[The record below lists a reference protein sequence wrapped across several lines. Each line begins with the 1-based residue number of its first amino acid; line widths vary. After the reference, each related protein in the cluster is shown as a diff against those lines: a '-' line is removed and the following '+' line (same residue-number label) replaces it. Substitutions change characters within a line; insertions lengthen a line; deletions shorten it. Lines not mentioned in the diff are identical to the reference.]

1 MYAELG
7 QKKKAALAARDA
19 LRLDPSDPD
28 AYLLLGWALH
38 EPGTLVEAVA
48 AYEKSLEL
56 KPGQLQALAY
66 LGDAYLQLGRL
77 EEAREIL
84 SHASAVSSNRSNDT
98 KLHYSL
104 AELYLKLG
112 MREEACR
119 EHEALRQL
127 DPSLAEAFARLL
139 GSPPS

>member
-7 QKKKAALAARDA
+7 QKEKAALAARDA

-38 EPGTLVEAVA
+38 EPGTLVAAVT

-84 SHASAVSSNRSNDT
+84 SHASAVSSNDT
-98 KLHYSL
+98 NSITLWRNST
-104 AELYLKLG
+104 
-112 MREEACR
+112 
-119 EHEALRQL
+119 
-127 DPSLAEAFARLL
+127 
-139 GSPPS
+139 

>member
-1 MYAELG
+1 
-7 QKKKAALAARDA
+7 
-19 LRLDPSDPD
+19 
-28 AYLLLGWALH
+28 LH

-84 SHASAVSSNRSNDT
+84 SHASAVSSNDT

-104 AELYLKLG
+104 AELYLKFG